1 MKCYAVDASKK
12 FQGPRE
18 QIQNINEI
26 ILKILENF
34 VGEIL
39 NSCKIKN
46 IDKCYALKARRNTKF
61 KGALKK
67 NLSSNLAK
75 NS

>member
-1 MKCYAVDASKK
+1 MLGNVVNVCKYVKCYAVDASKK

-18 QIQNINEI
+18 QIQNIYEI

-34 VGEIL
+34 AGEIL

-46 IDKCYALKARRNTKF
+46 IDKCYAIKARRNTKF
-61 KGALKK
+61 
-67 NLSSNLAK
+67 
-75 NS
+75 